1 MRNGKAPTIEMRGLT
16 KDYGEGRGLFE
27 ADLAVG
33 PGEVVGFLGANG
45 AGKTVTMRLLM
56 GFIRPNAGSASICG
70 LDCLEDR
77 PQAQAAIGYLPGEIA
92 LPRTMRARDFLEYMA
107 ELRGIDDP
115 GRRRALEARFE
126 LDTSARIGSMSKGT
140 KQKVA
145 IVSAFMGAPRALL
158 LDEPTSGLDPLMQA
172 RFDELV
178 AEERD
183 RGAAVLLS
191 SHVFDEVERTCDRVA
206 FIRRGRV
213 SEPVVTQEMK
223 RGRRKR
229 LRATFADAA
238 EARAFLEEG
247 AGAGWTARPGTG
259 PNAVEV
265 EVTGSMEGLVRSL
278 GGRRVTDIET
288 REQPLE
294 EMFFHIYS
302 QGNGQ
307 ANPCGKRVAR

>member
-1 MRNGKAPTIEMRGLT
+1 MNEERTGGGTPPQEDLTQLLQVRRDKLKALR
-16 KDYGEGRGLFE
+16 DEGRDPFQITRFP
-27 ADLAVG
+27 VTIHT
-33 PGEVVGFLGANG
+33 
-45 AGKTVTMRLLM
+45 AG
-56 GFIRPNAGSASICG
+56 IR
-70 LDCLEDR
+70 E
-77 PQAQAAIGYLPGEIA
+77 
-92 LPRTMRARDFLEYMA
+92 
-107 ELRGIDDP
+107 
-115 GRRRALEARFE
+115 
-126 LDTSARIGSMSKGT
+126 
-140 KQKVA
+140 
-145 IVSAFMGAPRALL
+145 
-158 LDEPTSGLDPLMQA
+158 

-307 ANPCGKRVAR
+307 ADPCGKGVAR

>member
-1 MRNGKAPTIEMRGLT
+1 
-16 KDYGEGRGLFE
+16 
-27 ADLAVG
+27 
-33 PGEVVGFLGANG
+33 
-45 AGKTVTMRLLM
+45 
-56 GFIRPNAGSASICG
+56 
-70 LDCLEDR
+70 
-77 PQAQAAIGYLPGEIA
+77 
-92 LPRTMRARDFLEYMA
+92 MRARDFLDYMA

-145 IVSAFMGAPRALL
+145 VVSAFMGAPRALL

-183 RGAAVLLS
+183 RGTAVLLS

-307 ANPCGKRVAR
+307 ANPCGKGVAR